1 MDTSSLQVSAD
12 RLIAR
17 LRDKL
22 AEAVLQNA
30 LLEAAV
36 EEAGI
41 RQAETDHALAV
52 AEADLAAFRQAA
64 EGPGSEEDR

>member
-1 MDTSSLQVSAD
+1 MDAALQVSTD

-22 AEAVLQNA
+22 AELTVQNA
-30 LLEAAV
+30 LLEAAL

-41 RQAETDHALAV
+41 RQAETASELEVCKAN
-52 AEADLAAFRQAA
+52 LAALEEAGTGVPNEQA
-64 EGPGSEEDR
+64 